1 MDPLSGAQ
9 VEEDFE
15 DFRKILGSA
24 YANFT
29 PVPPKN
35 ALEVEMLLRQFCHE
49 RRKGLERDLLIGWMW
64 KTINPIVTY
73 VDCPNNKI
81 PRLELQDY

>member
-1 MDPLSGAQ
+1 
-9 VEEDFE
+9 
-15 DFRKILGSA
+15 
-24 YANFT
+24 
-29 PVPPKN
+29 
-35 ALEVEMLLRQFCHE
+35 MLLRQFCHE

-73 VDCPNNKI
+73 VDGPNNKI